1 MHLHEDFGNLWS
13 IGKQRKP
20 ARLHRGLGSLVAAVA
35 VVFSLALS
43 APPAAAVDLYEFDPA
58 HSSIGFGVRHMVIT
72 TVRGKFNKFEGRIL
86 YDPENITQSS
96 VEVSIEAASIDTG
109 IQKRD
114 NHLRSADF
122 FDVEKHR
129 QITFKSQRIEKTADG
144 FVAHG
149 PLTMHGV
156 TKEVAIPF
164 TVAGPVKDAWGGLRI
179 GAEANLTIDRRDW
192 GLNWNQA
199 LEAGGVLVDNNVRIE
214 LNVQAVKRS

>member
-1 MHLHEDFGNLWS
+1 MG
-13 IGKQRKP
+13 R
-20 ARLHRGLGSLVAAVA
+20 RVTGLAAVLA
-35 VVFSLALS
+35 VAFGMAMTV
-43 APPAAAVDLYEFDPA
+43 PRAAAVDLYEFDPV

-96 VEVSIEAASIDTG
+96 VEVTIEAASIDTG

-122 FDVEKHR
+122 FDVEKHP
-129 QITFKSQRIEKTADG
+129 QITFKSQRIEKTAEG

-156 TKEVAIPF
+156 TRDVAIPF

-179 GAEANLTIDRRDW
+179 GAEANLAIDRRDW

-214 LNVQAVKRS
+214 LNIQAVKRS